1 MVHPGLCLDLSWL
14 DSRWAAIRSDIER
27 FRSARGPQLQPR
39 SERMTTW
46 WPRRHSNAWR
56 TGGKALVWLP
66 GETWRNCWSVSPCS
80 CWQIL
85 LADGTSVNMF
95 RSPNMTEDQWHQTK
109 TCATGDDCWLVQT
122 ESHPVLPLFRFSLLT
137 KAAFGARV
145 EALNFSR
152 PMGAHNNRLFL
163 PYSVLSF
170 DCSGKIKKHNH
181 CLPFWKVVYGL

>member
-66 GETWRNCWSVSPCS
+66 GETWRNCEAFHRAAAGRSCSPMALRSTCFEVQTWLKTS
-80 CWQIL
+80 GIRPRRAPPGWL
-85 LADGTSVNMF
+85 LAG
-95 RSPNMTEDQWHQTK
+95 PNRK
-109 TCATGDDCWLVQT
+109 
-122 ESHPVLPLFRFSLLT
+122 HPVLPLFRFSLLT

-181 CLPFWKVVYGL
+181 CLPFWKMVYGL